1 MSGLFGGGS
10 RAPTQAEIDA
20 DAARQKAASRA
31 ESEEITQMQGV
42 QSRRSRM
49 RRGGLRLLFSPARRE
64 GPQQEKLKTNLGGD
78 SS

>member
-10 RAPTQAEIDA
+10 RGPTQAEINA
-20 DAARQKAASRA
+20 DAARKKASSRA

-49 RRGGLRLLFSPARRE
+49 RRGGLRLLFSPARNE
-64 GPQQEKLKTNLGGD
+64 SPQSNKLQTKLGGD
-78 SS
+78 Y